1 MRREPGGGKSAI
13 LPDQRGELGH
23 PATPPGGH
31 LQWTEWLS
39 PGVGTTLGQIRL
51 LAAMR
56 SPYQQIEI
64 GEHPRFGRIFRLD
77 GRIMSAEA
85 DAFIQH
91 ELMVHPMAVAHGA
104 ARSALVVGG
113 GDGGSAHELLRL
125 PFMREVVVAELD
137 PDVVTLARAWLDGI
151 HQGAFEDPRMH
162 LAIGDALGLMEAFGR
177 AGRQFD
183 LIVFDLTEAD
193 DGSPAAALFSSH
205 GLHAARRCLAPG
217 GVLSLHLGPPEH
229 RPDSVSVLAARLR
242 QCFAQ
247 VRPITTFI
255 PVYGAQWAIALAS
268 DTLDVRGADAAQLD
282 ERLRAWKLD
291 RKLRCYHAALHS
303 ALFALPLHLQA
314 LFDSACAPA

>member
-13 LPDQRGELGH
+13 LPEGKAESGH
-23 PATPPGGH
+23 PAAPAGGH

-39 PGVGTTLGQIRL
+39 PGIGTTLGQIRL
-51 LAAMR
+51 LAAVR

-64 GEHPRFGRIFRLD
+64 GENARFGRIFRLD
-77 GRIMSAEA
+77 GRVMCAEA

-113 GDGGSAHELLRL
+113 GDGGSARELLRL

-137 PDVVTLARAWLDGI
+137 PEVVTLARAWLDGI
-151 HQGAFEDPRMH
+151 HQGAFDDPRVH

-177 AGRQFD
+177 AGRRFD

-193 DGSPAAALFSSH
+193 DGSPAAALFSAH
-205 GLHAARRCLAPG
+205 GLQAARRCLAPG
-217 GVLSLHLGPPEH
+217 GALSLQLGPPEH
-229 RPDSVSVLAARLR
+229 RPDPVRVLCARLR

-247 VRPITTFI
+247 VQPLSAFI
-255 PVYGAQWAIALAS
+255 PVHGASWAIALAS
-268 DTLDVRGADAAQLD
+268 DALDVRGTGTALLG
-282 ERLRAWKLD
+282 ERLRAWKLE
-291 RKLRCYHAALHS
+291 RTLRCYHAALHP
-303 ALFALPLHLQA
+303 ALFTLPRHLQA
-314 LFDSACAPA
+314 LFDSAGAPA